1 MKLLTVNDDEDEN
14 MNFVC
19 CVRDSRREEPID
31 EEEQVELNAN

>member
-1 MKLLTVNDDEDEN
+1 MNDDEN

-31 EEEQVELNAN
+31 EEEQVAKC